1 MFHPIRRHLTF
12 ERAVG
17 QIAEAIANGSL
28 RSGQPLPGE
37 RALAAEMDVSRRTI
51 REAIKTLAEAGIVE
65 VVPGPGGGMSVRSEM
80 VPTDLTFH
88 VETHITELSDVLEAR
103 RLIEPR
109 VAQLAGIYAER
120 EDFEELERIAMLQR
134 EHAVDRERYLT
145 LESRFHLTMA
155 RVARNTVLYDTMK
168 NIFGRAIIAFD
179 LGLET
184 GPAGTAYPL
193 DIHQR
198 TLDALRTR
206 DPDAIEEIMDE
217 HLSYSED
224 AWEAQ
229 GGRLRFRALPEI
241 LMRGGARPRVAERR
255 P

>member
-17 QIAEAIANGSL
+17 QIAEAIANGTL

-145 LESRFHLTMA
+145 LESRFHLTLA

-184 GPAGTAYPL
+184 GPAGTALPARHPPA
-193 DIHQR
+193 DPGR
-198 TLDALRTR
+198 TQNPRSR
-206 DPDAIEEIMDE
+206 R
-217 HLSYSED
+217 HRRNH
-224 AWEAQ
+224 
-229 GGRLRFRALPEI
+229 GRAPQLFSR
-241 LMRGGARPRVAERR
+241 MRGRR
-255 P
+255 RAADSAFVLSRRF